1 MTDGTNAPRRH
12 WRWILPSAGAVVV
25 IVVSI
30 ILATQSRGTAACT
43 KTAAAPRWQPVAVAL
58 AQGGSASY
66 YTAARGGE
74 CSFGPPS
81 SDAYVALGP
90 AEYAAGAAC
99 GEWLDVT
106 GPTGT
111 TRVEVVDE
119 CPSCPVGKID
129 LSKAA
134 FARVGALS
142 AGIIPVTYD
151 VAGDPQPATAIRVE
165 AKGGTAYSALSVV
178 IDGHG
183 DRLST
188 VELQTPTGFAPMK
201 RGSDNFWT
209 GPSGAVP
216 APFTLRITD
225 VYGHQ
230 ALAAGLSLGSSAFQQ
245 TTAMLYGAP
254 PPSPSASPSPSQS
267 PSSSAS
273 STPSPSP
280 SGTPLAAKPKC

>member
-1 MTDGTNAPRRH
+1 
-12 WRWILPSAGAVVV
+12 VVV

-43 KTAAAPRWQPVAVAL
+43 KTAAAPRWRPVAAAL

-66 YTAARGGE
+66 YTASRGGE

-119 CPSCPVGKID
+119 CPSCPVGKVD

-134 FARVGALS
+134 FARIGALS
-142 AGIIPVTYD
+142 AGIIRVTYD
-151 VAGDPQPATAIRVE
+151 VVGDPQPATPMRVKV
-165 AKGGTAYSALSVV
+165 KGGTAYSALAVV

-188 VELQTPTGFAPMK
+188 VELQTPSGFAPMK
-201 RGSDNFWT
+201 RGRDNVWT
-209 GPSGAVP
+209 GPSGPVA

-230 ALAAGLSLGSSAFQQ
+230 ALAGGLSLGSSAFQQ

-254 PPSPSASPSPSQS
+254 SPSPSLPPSPSASPSPSAT
-267 PSSSAS
+267 SA
-273 STPSPSP
+273 PPPSP
-280 SGTPLAAKPKC
+280 SGTPLATKTKC